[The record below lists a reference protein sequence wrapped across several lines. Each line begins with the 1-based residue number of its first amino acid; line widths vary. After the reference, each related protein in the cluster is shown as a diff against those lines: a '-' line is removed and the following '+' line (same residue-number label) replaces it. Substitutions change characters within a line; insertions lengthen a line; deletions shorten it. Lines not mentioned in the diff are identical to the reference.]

1 MKNILKLLII
11 SALLIIPQTAQA
23 TPPEY
28 EAEELLT
35 TKQENEIVLE
45 SNDELF
51 DANSQTQEVK
61 QIAENENNI
70 QEDEPGE
77 IATLLKTH
85 IKLSTIFLCQPVI

>member
-23 TPPEY
+23 TPTEY

-45 SNDELF
+45 IGR
-51 DANSQTQEVK
+51 AHV
-61 QIAENENNI
+61 
-70 QEDEPGE
+70 
-77 IATLLKTH
+77 
-85 IKLSTIFLCQPVI
+85 